1 MNASNETLPMEGMC
15 RLYPV
20 IDSKSGKIAD
30 KPVYE
35 SVFTS
40 GEIKDFAA
48 WKQLPSGEYRFIL
61 SVRDRNGK
69 EVSNA
74 DNAVNLMLFSLA
86 DPRPA
91 MFVETFLYEKNTE
104 FDATHP
110 AVFYFGTSMQDAYVL
125 VDVFGQKGRLES
137 RTLSL
142 SDSIVRMKY
151 PYRKEYGDG
160 VAVQFTFVKTV
171 SYIPAG

>member
-1 MNASNETLPMEGMC
+1 M
-15 RLYPV
+15 
-20 IDSKSGKIAD
+20 
-30 KPVYE
+30 
-35 SVFTS
+35 
-40 GEIKDFAA
+40 
-48 WKQLPSGEYRFIL
+48 PSGEYRFIL

-69 EVSNA
+69 EVNNA

-86 DPRPA
+86 EPRPA

-137 RTLSL
+137 RT
-142 SDSIVRMKY
+142 Y
-151 PYRKEYGDG
+151 P
-160 VAVQFTFVKTV
+160 
-171 SYIPAG
+171 